1 MAPHSLTVRGP
12 LPIWDSLSLRSGNC
26 HLPSTRSP
34 LGANAHKSTFGSTAP
49 FVDIQSVAA
58 PNNATSPKE
67 KSDQRASQELL
78 LRPTANQY
86 TLYSVLSLSRRTCSF
101 GRWPW
106 MRKDLRMCH
115 MQCKPTT
122 FSSLRPISDLAPSQ
136 QKHHHNHYHDQRST
150 LYCNPTRAH
159 CTRSR
164 LAISS
169 S

>member
-12 LPIWDSLSLRSGNC
+12 LPNWDSLSLRSGNC

-67 KSDQRASQELL
+67 KSSSS
-78 LRPTANQY
+78 
-86 TLYSVLSLSRRTCSF
+86 SVPPRINTDYIRSCRCRVVCSF

-164 LAISS
+164 LEISS